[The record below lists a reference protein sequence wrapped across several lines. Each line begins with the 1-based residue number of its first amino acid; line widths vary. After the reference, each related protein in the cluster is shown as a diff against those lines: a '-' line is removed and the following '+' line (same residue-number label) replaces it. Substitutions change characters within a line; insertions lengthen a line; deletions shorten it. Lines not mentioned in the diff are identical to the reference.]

1 MPSLTKSSYLLLFLT
16 VSGLIACESIVD
28 DLNDDPNNP
37 TDASASLLLTSAEL
51 ANITIHEAHAAR
63 IAGMWSGYFTGVD
76 RQYAGIYVYNIN
88 GSSFSQIWQ
97 NIYYGV
103 FQQANLIETKSTAVN
118 NRLLIGMAKVLKA
131 HAVGAAVAGW
141 GDVPLSEVANEEF
154 VNPAFDAQAD
164 VYGGLQLLLDEAI
177 VELESGVGSVDV
189 ADIYFGGDGSQWLEA
204 AYTLKARLYLENREY
219 ALAYEAAQK
228 GISAPENSMMAP
240 HGSTVSANENTLYTF
255 VARSRAGDMNS
266 AGAYL
271 TTLLDPASPAY
282 RGNAKT
288 DETARYRYYFIP
300 AENARFTAGT
310 EPNHYSPSLGD
321 SLRGF
326 AAQDQNFPLIT
337 YSETLLILAEA
348 GARAQGFDVG
358 LQHLNAYRTYLDEGG
373 YLDATYQAAGFPYAY
388 LPYEAADFEAGG
400 LANESGLPTDQAL
413 LQEILEER
421 YVTFFGQLL
430 GFNDI
435 RRTRKE
441 AVGIKIQP
449 NTGNQLPERFIYGQ
463 EEINSNTSVPNPVP
477 DIFVPTPVNSL

>member
-1 MPSLTKSSYLLLFLT
+1 M
-16 VSGLIACESIVD
+16 GCESIVD

-51 ANITIHEAHAAR
+51 ANITIHEAHVAR
-63 IAGMWSGYFTGVD
+63 VAGMWSGYFTGVD

-88 GSSFSQIWQ
+88 GSNFSQIWE

-103 FQQANLIETKSTAVN
+103 FQQANLIETKSAAVN
-118 NRLLIGMAKVLKA
+118 NRLVIGIAKVLKA
-131 HAVGAAVAGW
+131 HAVGAATAGW
-141 GDVPLSEVANEEF
+141 GDVPLSEASNEAF
-154 VNPAFDAQAD
+154 ANPAFDAQAE
-164 VYGGLQLLLDEAI
+164 VYQGLQVLLDEAI
-177 VELESGVGSVDV
+177 VELASGVGSIDV
-189 ADIYFGGDGSQWLEA
+189 ADIYFGGDGTKWLQA

-219 ALAYEAAQK
+219 SLAYESALN
-228 GISAPENSMMAP
+228 GISAPENSMLAP

-310 EPNHYSPSLGD
+310 EPNHYSTSLGD

-326 AAQDQNFPLIT
+326 AGQDQAFPLIT
-337 YSETLLILAEA
+337 YAENLLTLAEA
-348 GARAQGFDVG
+348 GARAPGFDVG
-358 LQHLNAYRTYLDEGG
+358 LQHLNAYRAYLNGGG
-373 YLDATYQAAGFPYAY
+373 YLDATYQTAGFPYVYA
-388 LPYEAADFEAGG
+388 PYEAADFEVGSLANDGG
-400 LANESGLPTDQAL
+400 LPADQAL

-435 RRTRKE
+435 RRTRNE

-449 NTGNQLPERFIYGQ
+449 NTGSQLPERFIYGQ
-463 EEINSNTSVPNPVP
+463 EEINSNASTPSPVPN
-477 DIFVPTPVNSL
+477 IFVPTPVNSL